1 MVSPSVFI
9 RAYTLAV
16 GSGAICFVSPS
27 LLLKKLEPRNKTIFV
42 FPKSNCYIWN
52 PQSTLDMIFDIDTL
66 AGQRLDAAL
75 GQIDSIITAI
85 TGANIF
91 AIIIRVFGNL
101 DRLRIAWM
109 HHFGYSDFALQRRF
123 TISNLSNSTAKPL
136 CLC

>member
-1 MVSPSVFI
+1 
-9 RAYTLAV
+9 
-16 GSGAICFVSPS
+16 
-27 LLLKKLEPRNKTIFV
+27 
-42 FPKSNCYIWN
+42 
-52 PQSTLDMIFDIDTL
+52 MIFDIDAL

-85 TGANIF
+85 AGANIF

-123 TISNLSNSTAKPL
+123 TISNL
-136 CLC
+136 